1 MERMTS
7 RSETFPRAGI
17 RGGGFT
23 LVELLVVIAIIA
35 MLVTL
40 LLPAVQSAREAA
52 RRASCINNL
61 RQVGLGLLNYESSK
75 GTFPFGSDHPVG
87 TTTWAAMILPFVE
100 AQAHYDL
107 FDFSRPMRDRA
118 NQRGRTTPVDIYM
131 CASDPTSGNNPILD
145 KRGDSPSF
153 NPAESA
159 MLSYPGSMGP
169 THPDNCPFC
178 PDDKPSPDNWC
189 CQGCNFGSFGSG
201 CGMEDGSFAGM
212 FGRFQKP
219 IALKRV
225 SDGLSKTV
233 MAGETIPSHYIWNGA
248 FVPNFPVS
256 SMSIPINTMEQDGNL
271 HGGHTLILWAI
282 TSGFKS
288 YHPGGA
294 NFVMGDGS
302 VHFFSEGIDHRLY
315 ANLGTRAGN
324 EPVSIP

>member
-1 MERMTS
+1 MTCVQKNKL
-7 RSETFPRAGI
+7 
-17 RGGGFT
+17 GFT

-40 LLPAVQSAREAA
+40 LLPAVQAAREAA
-52 RRASCINNL
+52 RRAQCINNL
-61 RQVGLGLLNYESSK
+61 RQVGLGVLNFESAN
-75 GTFPFGSDHPVG
+75 GFVPFGSDYPKS
-87 TTTWAAMILPFVE
+87 TKTWAASILPFIE
-100 AQAHYDL
+100 AQAHFDM
-107 FDFSRPMRDRA
+107 FDFSKPLRDNVNRPA
-118 NQRGRTTPVDIYM
+118 RTIPVNVYM
-131 CASDPTSGNNPILD
+131 CPSDPDSGNRPILD
-145 KRGDSPSF
+145 QRGDSPAH
-153 NPAESA
+153 NPSESA

-178 PDDKPSPDNWC
+178 PDNRPSPDNWC
-189 CQGCNFGSFGSG
+189 CQGLSFGTGDEGSFV
-201 CGMEDGSFAGM
+201 GM
-212 FGRFQKP
+212 FGRYEKT

-225 SDGLSKTV
+225 TDGLSKTV
-233 MAGETIPSHYIWNGA
+233 LAGETIPSHYVWNGA

-256 SMSIPINTMEQDGNL
+256 GMTIPINTMEQDDKK

-302 VHFFSEGIDHRLY
+302 VHFFSESIDHQIY
-315 ANLGTRAGN
+315 AGLGTRAGN

>member
-1 MERMTS
+1 M
-7 RSETFPRAGI
+7 RSATPFRSNEFVKL
-17 RGGGFT
+17 GFT

-61 RQVGLGLLNYESSK
+61 RQVGLGLLNYESSA
-75 GTFPFGSDHPVG
+75 GEFPFGSDYPQSRR
-87 TTTWAAMILPFVE
+87 TWAASILPFVE
-100 AQAHYDL
+100 AQAQFDL
-107 FDFSRPMRDRA
+107 FDFTKPMRDPV
-118 NQRGRTTPVDIYM
+118 NKRGRTIPVDVYM
-131 CASDPTSGNNPILD
+131 CVSDPTSGNNPILT
-145 KRGDSPSF
+145 KRGDSPSH

-178 PDDKPSPDNWC
+178 PDNRPSPNNWC
-189 CQGCNFGSFGSG
+189 CQGCNFGTFGGG
-201 CGMEDGSFAGM
+201 CGMDDGTFAGM
-212 FGRFQKP
+212 FGRYEKS
-219 IALKRV
+219 IKMKHV
-225 SDGLSKTV
+225 SDGLSKTI
-233 MAGETIPSHYIWNGA
+233 MAGETIPSHYVWNGA

-256 SMSIPINTMEQDGNL
+256 SMSIPINTMEQDNL
-271 HGGHTLILWAI
+271 KHGGALVLWAI

-302 VHFFSEGIDHRLY
+302 VHFISDSIDHQLY
-315 ANLGTRAGN
+315 AALGTRAGN
-324 EPVSIP
+324 ETASLP